1 MKGQDRVL
9 IVTETLPPDPNGV
22 ALIAHR
28 TAEILARERCVS
40 LLGPRCID
48 IPPGVQHLPMRRT
61 PLGNRDLR
69 LPAPNP
75 SLILQAVRASS
86 QVIIHTPGLV
96 SSIALYYARRLRKH
110 TTLFLHNDYRQLVRY
125 ALPDSPMRVPLEWAA
140 ALVERWAVSS
150 ADRVISCCA
159 AAYSK
164 VEVLSIRA
172 PVFPCSSP
180 ARLGDGQ
187 VTIAYHG
194 RLSPEKA
201 VDATVRA
208 IAAVDPAHD
217 KIRFR
222 IVGAGSLLQS
232 TLSLGHSLGVPVEH
246 VPWCAEPRD
255 HLTTAQIYVTASREE
270 TFSISTLEAMG
281 CGLPVIA
288 RAVGSIPSYLHHGE
302 NGLLFERDR
311 ELPDLIRLLVTDENL
326 RLSLGQAARDAAIDK
341 SIWEQ
346 FAEASVRN

>member
-1 MKGQDRVL
+1 
-9 IVTETLPPDPNGV
+9 
-22 ALIAHR
+22 
-28 TAEILARERCVS
+28 
-40 LLGPRCID
+40 
-48 IPPGVQHLPMRRT
+48 
-61 PLGNRDLR
+61 
-69 LPAPNP
+69 
-75 SLILQAVRASS
+75 
-86 QVIIHTPGLV
+86 
-96 SSIALYYARRLRKH
+96 
-110 TTLFLHNDYRQLVRY
+110 
-125 ALPDSPMRVPLEWAA
+125 MRVPLEWAA
-140 ALVERWAVSS
+140 ALAERWAVRS

-180 ARLGDGQ
+180 AGLGDGQ

-222 IVGAGSLLQS
+222 IVGTGSLLQS

>member
-1 MKGQDRVL
+1 
-9 IVTETLPPDPNGV
+9 
-22 ALIAHR
+22 
-28 TAEILARERCVS
+28 
-40 LLGPRCID
+40 
-48 IPPGVQHLPMRRT
+48 
-61 PLGNRDLR
+61 
-69 LPAPNP
+69 
-75 SLILQAVRASS
+75 
-86 QVIIHTPGLV
+86 
-96 SSIALYYARRLRKH
+96 
-110 TTLFLHNDYRQLVRY
+110 
-125 ALPDSPMRVPLEWAA
+125 MRVPLEWAA
-140 ALVERWAVSS
+140 ALAERWAVSR
-150 ADRVISCCA
+150 ADRVISCA

-172 PVFPCSSP
+172 PVFDCRSP

-187 VTIAYHG
+187 ITIAYHG

-208 IAAVDPAHD
+208 IAAAHPTHD

-232 TLSLGHSLGVPVEH
+232 TLSLGHSLGVRIEH

-302 NGLLFERDR
+302 NGLLFESDG
-311 ELPDLIRLLVTDENL
+311 ELPDLTRLLVTDENL
-326 RLSLGQAARDAAIDK
+326 RLSLGRAARDAAIDK

-346 FAEASVRN
+346 FAEASVRNWEMAAPTVWSIHDVAPDTIGLARQILSDLARNNIKSVTLLVISDARSWTAKPSRAEIFGGW

>member
-1 MKGQDRVL
+1 
-9 IVTETLPPDPNGV
+9 
-22 ALIAHR
+22 
-28 TAEILARERCVS
+28 
-40 LLGPRCID
+40 
-48 IPPGVQHLPMRRT
+48 
-61 PLGNRDLR
+61 
-69 LPAPNP
+69 
-75 SLILQAVRASS
+75 
-86 QVIIHTPGLV
+86 
-96 SSIALYYARRLRKH
+96 
-110 TTLFLHNDYRQLVRY
+110 
-125 ALPDSPMRVPLEWAA
+125 
-140 ALVERWAVSS
+140 
-150 ADRVISCCA
+150 
-159 AAYSK
+159 
-164 VEVLSIRA
+164 VEVLSLRA
-172 PVFPCSSP
+172 PIFVCSNP
-180 ARLGDGQ
+180 ARLADGQ
-187 VTIAYHG
+187 ITIAYHG

-201 VDATVRA
+201 VDATIRA

-232 TLSLGHSLGVPVEH
+232 TLSLGHSLGVRIEH

-302 NGLLFERDR
+302 NGLLFESDG

-326 RLSLGQAARDAAIDK
+326 RLSLGRAARDAAIDK